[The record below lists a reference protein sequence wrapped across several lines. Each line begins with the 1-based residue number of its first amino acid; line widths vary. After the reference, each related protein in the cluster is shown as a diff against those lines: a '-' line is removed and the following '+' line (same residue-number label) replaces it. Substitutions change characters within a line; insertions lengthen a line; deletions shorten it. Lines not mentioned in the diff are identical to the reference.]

1 MKIQIKI
8 IGAMVIWAHFVI
20 AITWA
25 LAKFHDGLS
34 VGFFFLWAVIL
45 LCSFIGLCLN
55 WDETGRWWRERE
67 AKKTETQAPPKGEWQ

>member
-8 IGAMVIWAHFVI
+8 IGVMVIWAHFVI

-25 LAKFHDGLS
+25 LAKLHEGLS

-45 LCSFIGLCLN
+45 LCGLIGLCLN
-55 WDETGRWWRERE
+55 WDETERWWQQRE
-67 AKKTETQAPPKGEWQ
+67 AEKDVPQTPPKGEWK